1 MRADIKS
8 NPLFLHCFFREGR
21 DHPMTDKRL
30 GMSERQY
37 AAHAGITRGAVSKAR
52 LSGRLVLHPDG
63 SIDAGKSDH
72 RRAHDHRPVAAA
84 WPARADLRPV
94 PQAAV
99 GAVAETL
106 EEQGLTAP
114 QASAMTFLQARTAN
128 EVLKARLRRMELQQ
142 KEGELV
148 DRARATALVF
158 RLARQERDVWLGW
171 PARVAALMAAELGVD
186 AHALQTVLESHVRE
200 HLASLAEVRCE
211 FR

>member
-1 MRADIKS
+1 
-8 NPLFLHCFFREGR
+8 
-21 DHPMTDKRL
+21 
-30 GMSERQY
+30 MSERQY

-52 LSGRLVLHPDG
+52 LFGRLVLHPDG
-63 SIDAGKSDH
+63 SIDAGKSDQ
-72 RRAHDHRPVAAA
+72 RRATTTDPSQQRGRHA
-84 WPARADLRPV
+84 PASGGQPSPAGLRPV

-106 EEQGLTAP
+106 REQGLPSPEGKIDFMA
-114 QASAMTFLQARTAN
+114 ARTAN

-171 PARVAALMAAELGVD
+171 PARVAAMMAAELGVD

>member
-1 MRADIKS
+1 
-8 NPLFLHCFFREGR
+8 
-21 DHPMTDKRL
+21 
-30 GMSERQY
+30 MSERRY
-37 AAHAGITRGAVSKAR
+37 AAYAGITRGAVSKAR

-63 SIDAGKSDH
+63 SIDAARSDH
-72 RRAHDHRPVAAA
+72 RRATTTDPSQQRGRHAPSV
-84 WPARADLRPV
+84 RPV

-99 GAVAETL
+99 GAVSETL
-106 EEQGLTAP
+106 REQGLPSPEGKIDFMA
-114 QASAMTFLQARTAN
+114 ARTAN

-148 DRARATALVF
+148 DRARAVALVF

-186 AHALQTVLESHVRE
+186 AHALQTVLETHVRE
-200 HLASLAEVRCE
+200 HLGSLAEVRPE

>member
-1 MRADIKS
+1 M
-8 NPLFLHCFFREGR
+8 
-21 DHPMTDKRL
+21 KRQ

-52 LSGRLVLHPDG
+52 SSGRLVLYPDG
-63 SIDAGKSDH
+63 SIDAGKSDR
-72 RRAHDHRPVAAA
+72 RRASTTDPSQQRGRPAA
-84 WPARADLRPV
+84 LRPV

-106 EEQGLTAP
+106 EEHGLPAP
-114 QASAMTFLQARTAN
+114 QASGMTFLQARTAN

-148 DRARATALVF
+148 DRARAVALVF
-158 RLARQERDVWLGW
+158 RLARQERDAWLGW
-171 PARVAALMAAELGVD
+171 PARVAALMAAELGIG
-186 AHALQTVLESHVRE
+186 AHALQTVLETYVRE
-200 HLASLAEVRCE
+200 HLGSLAEVRVE

>member
-1 MRADIKS
+1 
-8 NPLFLHCFFREGR
+8 
-21 DHPMTDKRL
+21 
-30 GMSERQY
+30 MSERQY

-52 LSGRLVLHPDG
+52 LCGRLVLHPDG
-63 SIDAGKSDH
+63 SIDAGKSDQ
-72 RRAHDHRPVAAA
+72 RRATTTDPSQQRGRHAH
-84 WPARADLRPV
+84 LRPV
-94 PQAAV
+94 SDAAV

-106 EEQGLTAP
+106 REQGLPSPEGKIDFMA
-114 QASAMTFLQARTAN
+114 ARTAN

-171 PARVAALMAAELGVD
+171 PARVAAMMAAELGVD

-200 HLASLAEVRCE
+200 HLASLAEVRPE

>member
-1 MRADIKS
+1 M
-8 NPLFLHCFFREGR
+8 
-21 DHPMTDKRL
+21 KRQ

-37 AAHAGITRGAVSKAR
+37 AAHAGITRGAVQKAR
-52 LSGRLVLHPDG
+52 QSGRLVLHADG
-63 SIDAGKSDH
+63 SIDASASDV
-72 RRAHDHRPVAAA
+72 RRAQATDPSKQHSHAPSPR
-84 WPARADLRPV
+84 RGYKPV
-94 PQAAV
+94 PDAAV

-106 EEQGLTAP
+106 EEHGLPAP
-114 QASAMTFLQARTAN
+114 QASGMTFLQARTAN

-148 DRARATALVF
+148 DRARAIALVF

-171 PARVAALMAAELGVD
+171 PARVAALMAADLGVD

>member
-1 MRADIKS
+1 
-8 NPLFLHCFFREGR
+8 
-21 DHPMTDKRL
+21 
-30 GMSERQY
+30 MSERQY
-37 AAHAGITRGAVSKAR
+37 AAYAGITRGAVSKAR
-52 LSGRLVLHPDG
+52 LSGRLALHPDG
-63 SIDAGKSDH
+63 SIDAGRSDH
-72 RRAHDHRPVAAA
+72 RRATTTDPAQQRGQRPAG
-84 WPARADLRPV
+84 LRPV

-106 EEQGLTAP
+106 EEQGLPAP
-114 QASAMTFLQARTAN
+114 QASGMTFLQARTAN

-148 DRARATALVF
+148 DRARAVALVF

-200 HLASLAEVRCE
+200 HLQSRADIR
-211 FR
+211 FDPR